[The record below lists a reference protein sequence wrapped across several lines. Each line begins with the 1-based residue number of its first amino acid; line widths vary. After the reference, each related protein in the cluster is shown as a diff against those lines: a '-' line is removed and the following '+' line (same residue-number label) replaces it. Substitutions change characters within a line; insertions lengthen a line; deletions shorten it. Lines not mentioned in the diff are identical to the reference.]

1 MTTQLVEEQEQEQEV
16 VTTIHQDLFSLYSLS
31 FVSKSK
37 DISERRVRLD
47 FGLVAEVMHMKLACK
62 EHIYYEFGKKPG
74 EFWALN
80 IHKESTDETLYLR

>member
-47 FGLVAEVMHMKLACK
+47 FGLVAEVMHRLMRR
-62 EHIYYEFGKKPG
+62 I
-74 EFWALN
+74 
-80 IHKESTDETLYLR
+80 